1 MNIHTGESTNVWPK
15 STLHSHADTTSRY
28 LVGDNNLQETSEFR
42 VAFYNT
48 DTQRQVE
55 IVTRM
60 SQIEPRYHV
69 HPHSQFCAGGRWIVY
84 TSTVHGCS
92 DVAVVPMAALL
103 AATTKAVGT

>member
-1 MNIHTGESTNVWPK
+1 MIPGALPPSRPLSANPDRSYAGLLVDTDRDNDLDIVVSNDAPDTNRV
-15 STLHSHADTTSRY
+15 Y
-28 LVGDNNLQETSEFR
+28 LN
-42 VAFYNT
+42 A
-48 DTQRQVE
+48 E

-60 SQIEPRYHV
+60 PQIEPRYHV
-69 HPHSQFCAGGRWIVY
+69 HPHSQLCAGGRWIVY